1 MKNLIAF
8 WFFFFSNFFAI
19 AQNEQLAQQY
29 FDAGE
34 FEKAESLYKNLYDN
48 QRYNTFYLEKLVAC
62 KQALLQYDQ
71 AESVLLQH
79 IEMAQQQNMMRNFQ
93 YLWVILGYNY
103 QLKNNP
109 EKAKTYYEKAA
120 NLLKEQPATGYMIA
134 KTFEDYHLIDY
145 ALNSYQWMM
154 QAIPAAN
161 YYYQIA
167 QLYGEK
173 GDIEQMFD
181 VYLDLMVKQN
191 SDINYIQRFMG
202 RYLTDD
208 NQGENNILLRKL
220 LVKRIQS
227 QPLAVWYKT
236 LSWLYTQQKEFSKAL
251 IQEKAIYDM
260 LSNDINGVMEIGVL
274 AFDEQYFDVAK
285 DAFVFILSKN
295 NPVDT
300 QIQAVYYWLETLK
313 YVEKNNDVIEQ
324 EYLKYMQLFAKNS
337 SVSKIQNSYAHFLT
351 FYKNQPEQAT
361 AILENSIKTTVDR
374 FQKAEIKLLLSDIY
388 TFNGRFN
395 QALILLTQVQT
406 DLKNHPLAETARYKI
421 AQNSYYKGDFEW
433 ANGQL
438 KVLKK
443 GTTKL
448 IANDAI
454 DLNLLI
460 SDNIAQDSI
469 QSALKRYAKADLLA
483 FQQHYVEAID
493 SLSVLLSL
501 YPNHAITDE
510 ALYKQALLFEKTNQY
525 EKAESNYLKIIDQYA
540 EDLLIDDAL
549 YQIAIL
555 YDKKLLQP
563 EKAKT
568 YFEKIVLNYPSS
580 YYLVEARKRYR
591 ELRGDNMMP

>member
-1 MKNLIAF
+1 MDLIA
-8 WFFFFSNFFAI
+8 SSEI
-19 AQNEQLAQQY
+19 AYRELTGSASRRPIMPNPMQ
-29 FDAGE
+29 
-34 FEKAESLYKNLYDN
+34 ES
-48 QRYNTFYLEKLVAC
+48 A
-62 KQALLQYDQ
+62 
-71 AESVLLQH
+71 
-79 IEMAQQQNMMRNFQ
+79 
-93 YLWVILGYNY
+93 W
-103 QLKNNP
+103 
-109 EKAKTYYEKAA
+109 
-120 NLLKEQPATGYMIA
+120 
-134 KTFEDYHLIDY
+134 
-145 ALNSYQWMM
+145 
-154 QAIPAAN
+154 
-161 YYYQIA
+161 
-167 QLYGEK
+167 
-173 GDIEQMFD
+173 
-181 VYLDLMVKQN
+181 
-191 SDINYIQRFMG
+191 
-202 RYLTDD
+202 
-208 NQGENNILLRKL
+208 
-220 LVKRIQS
+220 
-227 QPLAVWYKT
+227 
-236 LSWLYTQQKEFSKAL
+236 
-251 IQEKAIYDM
+251 
-260 LSNDINGVMEIGVL
+260 
-274 AFDEQYFDVAK
+274 QYFDVAK

-388 TFNGRFN
+388 TFNSRFN